1 VAVSAPFQ
9 TIGKPI
15 PRVEGVEK
23 VTGQAIYGAD
33 VTPPGTLWAT
43 SVRSP
48 YAHAR
53 IVSID
58 TTRARR
64 LPGVRAILTAAD
76 LPHKLIGR
84 SLRDMPV
91 VAVDR
96 VRFAGEPVAV
106 IAADDLEIADEAA
119 LLVDVEYEELT
130 PNFDPV
136 AAIEPGAPPLHP
148 DAHSYK
154 GLHSGIPKDIPNV
167 CGYRLRQQGD
177 VEAGFAESDLV
188 LEHNFRTQLSH
199 QGYIEPHAC
208 TVAIDQD
215 GRVHVWATHKLPYT
229 LREQLAEA
237 TDRPESDFLIHRTSV
252 GGDFGSKGAPFDVP
266 AAYHLAL
273 TTGRPIK
280 FVAPSHVDLT
290 AMSHRHPSVI
300 TIRSGV
306 KRDGRIL
313 ARWAR
318 IIFNTGAYGTL
329 KPVADGM
336 LNGVDHGG
344 GPYEIPNV
352 FIEGFCVYTNLPP
365 SGFMRAPGHPQVLFA
380 VESHMDMIAGE
391 LGIER
396 LDFRLRNVVRSNPD
410 GSKSR
415 AADALRMAAQ
425 AIDWGSGVRG
435 QGTVRDDALP
445 RTDAGPPSPVP
456 ASEASLPPTPDPRPP
471 TLLVG
476 RGVVLAA
483 RGTGAGE
490 GTGDVTL
497 SPDGTVTVVT
507 GVTDNGTGAP
517 TVVAQIVAEVL
528 GIPFER
534 IRLLRGDTDALP
546 TDIGSAS
553 DRMTNVAGHAVMAAA
568 EQLIQQLTPLAAKY
582 LSAEAARW
590 GSGSWTAD
598 DGRWVSLEELAVEGV
613 TAGDPMA
620 HARVTLAQPVN
631 RDRAAVAQAAEVE
644 VDRETGQVRVRKFA
658 TVHEV
663 GTIINELGFQGQIDG
678 GFVQGLGYGLSEE
691 LLVDE
696 HGRLA
701 NANLGAYKMPTVSD
715 VPPLTTTNIPVGAGP
730 GPFNAKGI
738 GELPLI
744 PVAGAIANAVAD
756 AIGAHTFQLPIS
768 PERVLAAIDRKRE
781 AEP

>member
-1 VAVSAPFQ
+1 
-9 TIGKPI
+9 
-15 PRVEGVEK
+15 VEGVEK

-76 LPHKLIGR
+76 LPRKLIGR
-84 SLRDMPV
+84 SLRDMPIL
-91 VAVDR
+91 AVDR

-106 IAADDLEIADEAA
+106 IAADDLETADEAA
-119 LLVDVEYEELT
+119 LLVEVEYEELT

-136 AAIEPGAPPLHP
+136 AAIQPGAPLLHP
-148 DAHSYK
+148 NAHLYK
-154 GLHSGIPKDIPNV
+154 GFHAGIPKDIPNV

-188 LEHNFRTQLSH
+188 LEHTFRTQLSH

-208 TVAIDQD
+208 TVAIDQH
-215 GRVHVWATHKLPYT
+215 GRVQVWATHKLPYT

-273 TTGRPIK
+273 TTGRAIK

-380 VESHMDMIAGE
+380 VESHMDMLAKE

-396 LDFRLRNVVRSNPD
+396 LDFRLRNVVRNNPD
-410 GSKSR
+410 GSASR
-415 AADALRMAAQ
+415 AAEALSTAAQ
-425 AIDWGSGVRG
+425 AIDWGQAG
-435 QGTVRDDALP
+435 GTRREARVERDD
-445 RTDAGPPSPVP
+445 DHS
-456 ASEASLPPTPDPRPP
+456 SLTPHGSR
-471 TLLVG
+471 LVG
-476 RGVVLAA
+476 RGLVLAA

-534 IRLLRGDTDALP
+534 IRLVRGDTDALP

-582 LSAEAARW
+582 LSAPSAHW
-590 GSGSWTAD
+590 QSGSWTAD
-598 DGRWVSLEELAVEGV
+598 DGRRVSLEELAAEGV

-644 VDRETGQVRVRKFA
+644 VDLETGQVRVRKFA

-701 NANLGAYKMPTVSD
+701 NANLGAYKMPTICD
-715 VPPLTTTNIPVGAGP
+715 VPLLTTTNIPVGTGP

-756 AIGAHTFQLPIS
+756 AIGAHTFQLPIA
-768 PERVLAAIDRKRE
+768 PERVLEALDQKRE
-781 AEP
+781 AEA